1 MLKQNLIHDGME
13 YANYLAYSSKLGV
26 FAETPDLLGDPILG
40 VMQSSKVVL
49 VQVFTLKGKELKKM
63 KRLES
68 DLPVKTEEIDRM
80 RKENTINLLKK
91 TGLPTYFENNNEI
104 EFWAPVISG
113 SEYFEEE
120 TLYFRNHSSDMKNN
134 IIGFVRVVLTTEL
147 LNASI
152 RDILLRSIL
161 IMSFFMVLGWMV
173 IRFIVKGIT
182 KHLDKL
188 TKSVIA
194 MGAGDT
200 VEKVSVETEDEIGKL
215 GLAFNNMVDSLRK
228 MDIEKQK
235 IEEQLRHAQKMEAIG
250 TLAGGIAHDFNN
262 TLSTIIGYGQ
272 LMRRRIDDCN
282 SEKYLYHLLSSAKKA
297 GSFIHSLLAFS
308 RKEASNPCPEN
319 LNAIISD
326 LEGILIRLLGED
338 TELKVETA
346 GEDLV
351 VLTEGG
357 QIGQVLINL
366 ASNARDA
373 MPDGGRLMI
382 SASPVE
388 LDRRFITSSNSEE
401 NNDYVLISVSDT
413 GVGMDEQTKARIFEP
428 FFTTKEVGK
437 GTGLG
442 LSMVY
447 GIIGQHKGYID
458 VQSEEG
464 EGTVFK
470 IYLPLSKERVKEK
483 REGLRTPKD
492 GTETVLVA
500 EDNDEFREL
509 IKIVLEKKGYK
520 VIEAVNG
527 NDAVDKFIENK
538 NDVEFLLLDMIMPKK
553 NGNEAY
559 QHIKQIKPDI
569 KALFISGYTS
579 HELHKK
585 GCSKDNLDF
594 LGKPVLGDDL
604 IIKMR
609 DMLDKQGS

>member
-388 LDRRFITSSNSEE
+388 LDR
-401 NNDYVLISVSDT
+401 
-413 GVGMDEQTKARIFEP
+413 
-428 FFTTKEVGK
+428 
-437 GTGLG
+437 
-442 LSMVY
+442 
-447 GIIGQHKGYID
+447 
-458 VQSEEG
+458 
-464 EGTVFK
+464 
-470 IYLPLSKERVKEK
+470 SK
-483 REGLRTPKD
+483 
-492 GTETVLVA
+492 
-500 EDNDEFREL
+500 
-509 IKIVLEKKGYK
+509 
-520 VIEAVNG
+520 
-527 NDAVDKFIENK
+527 
-538 NDVEFLLLDMIMPKK
+538 
-553 NGNEAY
+553 
-559 QHIKQIKPDI
+559 
-569 KALFISGYTS
+569 
-579 HELHKK
+579 
-585 GCSKDNLDF
+585 
-594 LGKPVLGDDL
+594 
-604 IIKMR
+604 
-609 DMLDKQGS
+609 